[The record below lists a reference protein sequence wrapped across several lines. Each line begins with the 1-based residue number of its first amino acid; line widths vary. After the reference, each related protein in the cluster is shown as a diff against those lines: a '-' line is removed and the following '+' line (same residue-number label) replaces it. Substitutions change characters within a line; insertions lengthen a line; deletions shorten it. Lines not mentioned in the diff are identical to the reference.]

1 MRVQVQFIHLE
12 DGIEGSE
19 VIDCMRGVAAAAA
32 AAAALRE
39 VGKREQVYK
48 FNIREWEC

>member
-19 VIDCMRGVAAAAA
+19 VIDCMRGVAAAA
-32 AAAALRE
+32 LRE